1 MSNYPLSIVQATW
14 VATYR
19 KVLAA
24 TGNEG
29 DAIFE
34 AERAVRRAHGS
45 SATTQLY
52 NINILVDHFN
62 GKLSA
67 DDPAV
72 HREFQLLRQQ
82 AEVDWIEM
90 CSGKPTQATPENIA
104 DDYIANAKLTAKSQL
119 VLKKLK
125 LIAILAIV
133 VVGILIYG
141 LRK

>member
-1 MSNYPLSIVQATW
+1 
-14 VATYR
+14 
-19 KVLAA
+19 
-24 TGNEG
+24 
-29 DAIFE
+29 
-34 AERAVRRAHGS
+34 
-45 SATTQLY
+45 
-52 NINILVDHFN
+52 
-62 GKLSA
+62 
-67 DDPAV
+67 
-72 HREFQLLRQQ
+72 
-82 AEVDWIEM
+82 M